1 MPSYANRANHEPQIR
16 TERCS
21 AFLPGHK
28 VHWIQIRKALR
39 DYAGVPATV
48 HLEADGKVLLFDAGE
63 ERHCWHH
70 DTADIAEALALPC
83 GDITRYEQLRLLTI
97 ETIADQRFFSLG
109 LVGEELEC
117 RS

>member
-1 MPSYANRANHEPQIR
+1 MPSYANRANDEPQIR

-28 VHWIQIRKALR
+28 AHWIQIRKALR
-39 DYAGVPATV
+39 DDAGIPVTV
-48 HLEADGKVLLFDAGE
+48 RLEADGAVRLFDAVE

-83 GDITRYEQLRLLTI
+83 GDITWYEQLRLLTI
-97 ETIADQRFFSLG
+97 ETIVDQRFFTLG
-109 LVGEELEC
+109 LAGEASEC

>member
-1 MPSYANRANHEPQIR
+1 VASCENRADDEPQIR

-39 DYAGVPATV
+39 DDVGIPVTV
-48 HLEADGKVLLFDAGE
+48 HLDVDGKVRLLDAGE

-83 GDITRYEQLRLLTI
+83 GDITWYERFRLLTI
-97 ETIADQRFFSLG
+97 ETIVNQRFFTLG
-109 LVGEELEC
+109 LVGEALEC